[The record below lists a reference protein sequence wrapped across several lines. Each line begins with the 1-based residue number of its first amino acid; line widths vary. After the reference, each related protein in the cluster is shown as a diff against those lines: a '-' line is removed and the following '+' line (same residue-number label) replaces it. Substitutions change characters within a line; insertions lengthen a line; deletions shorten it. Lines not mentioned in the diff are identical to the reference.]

1 MSRAEDF
8 AALLDHRSVADWQI
22 REGGYEP
29 ALEHEIESRF
39 AIGNGFLGLRGSL
52 DQPTNISRLGTF
64 IAGLFDLQNE
74 APQIPVLIAGPDWL
88 QVCLEV
94 DCQAVSLEVSTTL
107 KYTRTLDLRL
117 GVLFTDLE
125 QELKPGLVVK
135 LRALRF
141 ASLTRLCLLGQL
153 IEIEVNQASNLS
165 YHTGPDVLATRLS
178 VVSETPSLLILRT
191 PHRDNF
197 VGLAGR
203 TVCVDA
209 SDSRRITSHQ
219 IQQTRAWRQ
228 DGRERTYLA
237 RILGFSRG
245 RTPEEATR
253 RLDNDIANSA
263 GFRRLYQRNVAAWSE
278 RWAAGGVS
286 VRGDDEAQQAL
297 RFAVYHLTSAANPD
311 DETVSIGAKGLTGEG
326 YKGHVFWD
334 TEIFLLPFYTFT
346 WPAAARALLMYRYHT
361 LPAARVKARSMGF
374 RGALYAWESAD
385 TGEETTP
392 PYALG
397 YQGQIIPILSGF
409 QEHHISADIAFAV
422 WQYWQTTRDT
432 KFLLEGGAEILLET
446 SRFWASRAKLEED
459 GLYHIRNVIGPD
471 EYHEDIDDNAYT
483 NVMARFNIERGLET
497 ARLLKRRWPDKWRS
511 LASRIGVTAG
521 EMSDWEAVS
530 SHLFTAQDAET
541 GVFEQFFGFASLEQI
556 DVEDYADR
564 TAPMDV
570 ILGRER
576 TQLSQVIK
584 QADVLMFL
592 TLLGDGYSSQVRQA
606 NFDYYEPRCGHG
618 SSLSPPTHALLAAQ
632 LGNVGLA
639 KAYFEQTAAIDLD
652 DTMGNAAGGVHIA
665 ALGGLWQAAVFGFG
679 GLRPHATQLEFDPHL
694 PDTWQ
699 GLSYCFQWRR
709 RTLQVEIRNA
719 PLSLKVRIVHGRPLT
734 LNIGRLK
741 GRVQRG
747 ETWTA
752 KKMPDGE
759 WQVVSHGGS

>member
-1 MSRAEDF
+1 M
-8 AALLDHRSVADWQI
+8 
-22 REGGYEP
+22 
-29 ALEHEIESRF
+29 
-39 AIGNGFLGLRGSL
+39 
-52 DQPTNISRLGTF
+52 
-64 IAGLFDLQNE
+64 
-74 APQIPVLIAGPDWL
+74 LIAAPDWL
-88 QVCLEV
+88 RVCLEV
-94 DCQAVSLEVSTTL
+94 DRQPVSLESGATL
-107 KYTRTLDLRL
+107 QHTRTLDLRL
-117 GVLFTDLE
+117 GVMFSDLV

-135 LRALRF
+135 LRTLRF
-141 ASLTRLCLLGQL
+141 ASLTKRCLIGQL
-153 IEIEVNQASNLS
+153 IEIEVNQASSLS
-165 YHTGPDVLATRLS
+165 YRTGPDALATHLT

-191 PHRDNF
+191 GHRNNF
-197 VGLAGR
+197 VGMAGK
-203 TVCVDA
+203 TVCLDT
-209 SDSRRITSHQ
+209 SDSRRSTSHQ
-219 IQQTRAWRQ
+219 LQQTRTWRQ
-228 DGRERTYLA
+228 EGREQTYVA
-237 RILGFSRG
+237 RLLGFSKG
-245 RTPEEATR
+245 TTSEEATR
-253 RLDNDIANSA
+253 ELHREISGSGEFGHLFESNA
-263 GFRRLYQRNVAAWSE
+263 AAWAE

-297 RFAVYHLTSAANPD
+297 RFAVYHLTAAANPD

-361 LPAARVKARSMGF
+361 LPAARAKAQSMGF

-397 YQGQIIPILSGF
+397 YQGQIIPIWCGV

-422 WQYWQTTRDT
+422 WQYWQATHDT
-432 KFLLEGGAEILLET
+432 KFLLEAGAEILLET
-446 SRFWASRAKLEED
+446 SRFWASRAKLEQD

-497 ARLLKRRWPDKWRS
+497 ARLLERRWPDKWRS
-511 LASRIGVTAG
+511 LATRIGVTAG
-521 EMSDWEAVS
+521 EMSDWETVRS
-530 SHLFTAQDAET
+530 GLFTGQDAET
-541 GVFEQFFGFASLEQI
+541 GVFEQFSGFASLEQI

-576 TQLSQVIK
+576 TQQSQVVK

-592 TLLGDGYSSQVRQA
+592 TLLGDEYSPQVRQA

-632 LGNVGLA
+632 LDNAGLA
-639 KAYFEQTAAIDLD
+639 KAYFKQTAAIDLD

-679 GLRPHATQLEFDPHL
+679 GLRPHASQLEFDPHL

-709 RTLQVEIRNA
+709 RTVEVEIGNA
-719 PLSLKVRIVHGRPLT
+719 PLSLKVRVVRGRPLT
-734 LNIGRLK
+734 LKVGRLK

-747 ETWTA
+747 ETLTA
-752 KKMPDGE
+752 QKMPDGE
-759 WQVVSHGGS
+759 WQVVLHAGD

>member
-1 MSRAEDF
+1 MSTAEDL
-8 AALLDHRSVADWQI
+8 AALLEHRSVSDWQI
-22 REGGYEP
+22 REDAYQP

-52 DQPTNISRLGTF
+52 DQPTSVSRAGTF
-64 IAGLFDLQNE
+64 MAGLFDLQNE
-74 APQIPVLIAGPDWL
+74 APQIPVLVAAPDWL
-88 QVCLEV
+88 RVYLEI
-94 DCQAVSLEVSTTL
+94 DREAVSLESGKTL
-107 KYTRTLDLRL
+107 KHTRTLDLRL
-117 GVLFTDLE
+117 GVMFSDLV

-141 ASLTRLCLLGQL
+141 ASLTKRCLIGQL
-153 IEIEVNQASNLS
+153 FEIEVNQASSLS
-165 YHTGPDVLATRLS
+165 YHTAPDLLATRLT

-191 PHRDNF
+191 RVRDNF
-197 VGLAGR
+197 VGLAGK
-203 TVCVDA
+203 TVCIDA
-209 SDSRRITSHQ
+209 SDSRRIASHQ
-219 IQQTRAWRQ
+219 IQEDRTWRQ
-228 DGRERTYLA
+228 DARERTYLA
-237 RILGFSRG
+237 RSLGFSRG
-245 RTPEEATR
+245 TTTEEATR
-253 RLDNDIANSA
+253 RLHKDISRSE
-263 GFRRLYQRNVAAWSE
+263 GFCRLYQRNVTAWAE

-297 RFAVYHLTSAANPD
+297 RFAVYHLTAVANPD
-311 DETVSIGAKGLTGEG
+311 DESVSIGAKGLTGEG

-361 LPAARVKARSMGF
+361 LPAARAKAKSIGF

-397 YQGQIIPILSGF
+397 YQGQIIPIRSGF
-409 QEHHISADIAFAV
+409 LEHHISADIAFAV
-422 WQYWQTTRDT
+422 WQYWQTTGDT
-432 KFLLEGGAEILLET
+432 KFLLEAGAEILLET
-446 SRFWASRAKLEED
+446 SRFWASRAQLEED

-471 EYHEDIDDNAYT
+471 EYHEDVDDNAYT

-497 ARLLKRRWPDKWRS
+497 ARLLERRWPDKWRS
-511 LASRIGVTAG
+511 LATRIGVTAS
-521 EMSDWEAVS
+521 ERSDWEQVS
-530 SHLFTAQDAET
+530 SELFTGQDAKT
-541 GVFEQFFGFASLEQI
+541 GLFEQFAGFASLEQI

-576 TQLSQVIK
+576 TQQSQVIK

-592 TLLGDGYSSQVRQA
+592 TLLGDEYSSQVRQA
-606 NFDYYEPRCGHG
+606 NFEYYEPRCGHG

-632 LGNVGLA
+632 LENVGLA
-639 KAYFEQTAAIDLD
+639 KAYFKQTAAIDLD

-679 GLRPHATQLEFDPHL
+679 GLRPHASHIEFDPHL

-709 RTLQVEIRNA
+709 RRVEVEIRNA
-719 PLSLKVRIVHGRPLT
+719 PLSLKVRVVHGRPLT

-752 KKMPDGE
+752 KKLPDEE
-759 WQVVSHGGS
+759 WQVVSHAGN